1 MELKESVLEKDVST
15 NNESFSEEIKMKD
28 EFLMH
33 CGPVIS
39 KDKINYCKSFN
50 RDTIIKTKNK
60 KEET

>member
-15 NNESFSEEIKMKD
+15 NNISFSEALKMKD

>member
-33 CGPVIS
+33 GGPVIS
-39 KDKINYCKSFN
+39 KVKINYCKSFN

>member
-1 MELKESVLEKDVST
+1 MKASALERDVST
-15 NNESFSEEIKMKD
+15 NNESFSEPLKLKD

-33 CGPVIS
+33 GGPVIS

>member
-1 MELKESVLEKDVST
+1 MKESALEKDVST
-15 NNESFSEEIKMKD
+15 NNESFSETLKMKD

-33 CGPVIS
+33 SGPVIS

-50 RDTIIKTKNK
+50 RDTIIKMKNK

>member
-1 MELKESVLEKDVST
+1 MKLKESVLEKDVST
-15 NNESFSEEIKMKD
+15 NNASFSETLKMKY

-50 RDTIIKTKNK
+50 RDTIIKMK
-60 KEET
+60 K

>member
-1 MELKESVLEKDVST
+1 MKESALEKDVST
-15 NNESFSEEIKMKD
+15 NNASFSETLKMKD

-33 CGPVIS
+33 SGPVIS

-50 RDTIIKTKNK
+50 RDTIIKMKNK

>member
-33 CGPVIS
+33 SGPVIS
-39 KDKINYCKSFN
+39 KDKINYCKSLN
-50 RDTIIKTKNK
+50 RDRIIKTKSN
-60 KEET
+60 KEE